1 MGTRTHRV
9 GHGDAEELVARP
21 RCSSD
26 SLHPNASGEQAA
38 VSIDWLQCER
48 CRERQAQ
55 TAMWC
60 MVMAAS
66 CGAIDGDAASQLGLA
81 DNASA
86 RNRRRH
92 VPSTCPCP
100 HPTMSTPDHVFAFER
115 HSRQLGYIPGSFRR
129 FRSYVSVPAWSG
141 AQGTLPKDPWRPPCS
156 NHYTEVLP

>member
-38 VSIDWLQCER
+38 VSIDWLRCER

-100 HPTMSTPDHVFAFER
+100 HPTMSLHSNVTRNNLGISLVASDDFDHTRTFQHGRERRVRSPRTP
-115 HSRQLGYIPGSFRR
+115 
-129 FRSYVSVPAWSG
+129 G
-141 AQGTLPKDPWRPPCS
+141 AL
-156 NHYTEVLP
+156 LA